1 MGQINIYKIDR
12 NKKQTFYQI
21 MASKLELIRRVE
33 INKVVNDN
41 EINFEMSLYISQPTE
56 EKDINW
62 NWLLRE
68 FQVDEIKS
76 LPNPKS
82 VLLIE
87 KDDIAYAVTFGASY
101 FIVDKYCDRDFAFNF
116 ARKVEYKEIKTTA

>member
-41 EINFEMSLYISQPTE
+41 EINFEMSLYIFNIVTLLSASTFRELRVFALHPKHHQSAHFLFLLNQPM
-56 EKDINW
+56 
-62 NWLLRE
+62 
-68 FQVDEIKS
+68 F
-76 LPNPKS
+76 
-82 VLLIE
+82 
-87 KDDIAYAVTFGASY
+87 
-101 FIVDKYCDRDFAFNF
+101 
-116 ARKVEYKEIKTTA
+116 